1 MEHLYSDYPVIRPD
15 TFPLVSELSP
25 LTSFNIIHSAFHFI
39 PLHPAPSSSLS
50 SLFKLNTEP
59 PSSEP
64 TTVNNIAKG
73 ANVNPILFDGE
84 EEEEFLPHN
93 LQQPITDIA
102 SNNNDDH
109 PDISNNNDDH
119 LDLTPPEDQSTNHFD
134 LNDHLDQIVPE
145 GPRRSNRQRWAP
157 NESSRLEK
165 AVQGVRASAQW
176 KQEEKTEQRKNLAD
190 IREEERRN
198 EPRQVEEE
206 ARRDLGNLDNPT
218 TLPRI
223 TDQIL
228 PSEELHNIFKKL
240 SIWDNNDV
248 TNNSDTILSTIT
260 ECSALSAQHLAMD
273 APKNWEEAQ
282 KWPEAAEWKKAI
294 DEELKSLKN
303 MEVYKLVQWSQLPH
317 NAKIRKGLII
327 LTNKI
332 DANRP

>member
-1 MEHLYSDYPVIRPD
+1 MREIGCR
-15 TFPLVSELSP
+15 
-25 LTSFNIIHSAFHFI
+25 AFILIQNRHN
-39 PLHPAPSSSLS
+39 PK
-50 SLFKLNTEP
+50 LFKRSIECVLIGYDIRSKTYRCYDRHRKVVYSSYHVRFIESHEAPLIPTPMTSESAPLPTEP

-64 TTVNNIAKG
+64 TTVDDITKG
-73 ANVNPILFDGE
+73 ANVNLILFDGE

-93 LQQPITDIA
+93 LRQPITDIRQPITDIA

-109 PDISNNNDDH
+109 S
-119 LDLTPPEDQSTNHFD
+119 DLTPPEDRPTDHFD

-145 GPRRSNRQRWAP
+145 GPRRSNRQRRAP

-165 AVQGVRASAQW
+165 AVQGVRASAQR
-176 KQEEKTEQRKNLAD
+176 KQEEKTERRKNLAD

-228 PSEELHNIFKKL
+228 PSEELHNIFEKL
-240 SIWDNNDV
+240 SIRDDNDA

-273 APKNWEEAQ
+273 APKN
-282 KWPEAAEWKKAI
+282 
-294 DEELKSLKN
+294 
-303 MEVYKLVQWSQLPH
+303 
-317 NAKIRKGLII
+317 
-327 LTNKI
+327 
-332 DANRP
+332 